1 MRPLINVFKCSA
13 IEFYPPK
20 PPVTVCCPTVSFRIQ
35 QEPHAGSGHE
45 HASILIQASSAA
57 KCSGRMVVPH
67 KSTPKEE
74 TWMNFYTHQHKHYC
88 GIDLHTKA
96 MYVCI
101 LDQGGTILVHK
112 NLPTTPEAFLR
123 VIAPYREDV
132 VVGVECMFT
141 WYWLADLCAKEGI
154 AFVLGHALYMKAIHG
169 GKAKNDKIDAHKIAV
184 LLRGG
189 MLPQAYVYPAEMRAT
204 RDLLRRRCHLVRKR
218 AELLAHIQNTNSQYN
233 LPELGKKLAYKANRE
248 GVEDHFPD
256 PSVRKTIEVDVSLID
271 HYDKLLGE
279 VELYITRSAKAH
291 DVQTFARLQ
300 SVPGIGQIL
309 ALVILYEIQDIAR
322 FPRVQDFV
330 SYCRLVK
337 CAKESGGKRL
347 GTSGKKIGNVHLRW
361 AFAEAAVLFIRQS
374 QPGKEY
380 FAKLEH
386 QHGKAKALT
395 VLAHKLGRAVYYMLT
410 REQAFDLNR
419 FVTA

>member
-1 MRPLINVFKCSA
+1 MK
-13 IEFYPPK
+13 
-20 PPVTVCCPTVSFRIQ
+20 
-35 QEPHAGSGHE
+35 
-45 HASILIQASSAA
+45 
-57 KCSGRMVVPH
+57 
-67 KSTPKEE
+67 
-74 TWMNFYTHQHKHYC
+74 FYTQQHKHYC
-88 GIDLHTKA
+88 GIDLHAKA

-101 LDQGGTILVHK
+101 LDQAGTKLVHK

-123 VIAPYREDV
+123 TVAPYREDLV
-132 VVGVECMFT
+132 EAVECIFP
-141 WYWLADLCAKEGI
+141 WYWLADLCAKERI
-154 AFVLGHALYMKAIHG
+154 PFVLGHALYMKAIHG
-169 GKAKNDKIDAHKIAV
+169 GKAKNDKVDAHKIAI

-218 AELLAHIQNTNSQYN
+218 AELLAHINPTNSQYN
-233 LPELGKKLAYKANRE
+233 LPEIGKKLAYKANRE
-248 GVEDHFPD
+248 GVEEHFPD

-271 HYDKLLGE
+271 HYDQLLGE

-309 ALVILYEIQDIAR
+309 ALVLLYEIQDIAR

-361 AFAEAAVLFIRQS
+361 AFAEAAVLFLRQN

-380 FAKLEH
+380 FTKLERK
-386 QHGKAKALT
+386 HGKAKALT
-395 VLAHKLGRAVYYMLT
+395 VLAHKLARAVYYMLS

-419 FVTA
+419 FVAA